1 MPVIQL
7 NAEVSAE
14 QLVHAVTQLPPAEWE
29 RFVTRMFALRPPHA
43 ERALSQEES
52 ALLLNINQG
61 IPAETQRR
69 YDVLIAKRREN
80 VLTSAEYAEL
90 LRLTDEIEGLDAI
103 RIENLAQLAHLRK
116 MPLPVLMHE
125 LGIAPT
131 YA

>member
-1 MPVIQL
+1 M
-7 NAEVSAE
+7 
-14 QLVHAVTQLPPAEWE
+14 
-29 RFVTRMFALRPPHA
+29 
-43 ERALSQEES
+43 
-52 ALLLNINQG
+52 LLNINQG

-103 RIENLAQLAHLRK
+103 RIANLAQLAHLRK

-131 YA
+131 